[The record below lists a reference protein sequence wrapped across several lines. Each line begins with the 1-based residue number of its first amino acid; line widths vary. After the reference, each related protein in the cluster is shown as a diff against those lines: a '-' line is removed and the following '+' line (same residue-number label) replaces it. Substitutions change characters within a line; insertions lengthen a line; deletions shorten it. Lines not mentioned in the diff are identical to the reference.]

1 MTKGWVEK
9 HGRPGGECEEG
20 GGADASALF
29 ARHGMEGGRSKV
41 MAELAQR
48 RSKLVDELN
57 QAERGIHELEG
68 RYLQESPAQAN
79 VLKGFDNFAQ
89 QARNASSAPPQR
101 RRTPLRAEERLFSL
115 SSATSPVVRL
125 LATLQC
131 RPAAHSPPLL
141 TPSPLFLCPLRTSKL
156 ARSTRMLASRLSSSI
171 HKLAMAN
178 SRQRNA
184 STWMIV
190 SPALLQH
197 AFRCATAV

>member
-1 MTKGWVEK
+1 
-9 HGRPGGECEEG
+9 
-20 GGADASALF
+20 
-29 ARHGMEGGRSKV
+29 

-125 LATLQC
+125 RTTVQC

-141 TPSPLFLCPLRTSKL
+141 TPSPLFLSVPSERASSQGARGCAPAGSASATTSWRWLIRANAMRQRGRWFLLLCCSTPSVALQMSSLRRKCYEPLRLRTTFS
-156 ARSTRMLASRLSSSI
+156 
-171 HKLAMAN
+171 
-178 SRQRNA
+178 
-184 STWMIV
+184 
-190 SPALLQH
+190 
-197 AFRCATAV
+197 

>member
-1 MTKGWVEK
+1 
-9 HGRPGGECEEG
+9 
-20 GGADASALF
+20 
-29 ARHGMEGGRSKV
+29 

-48 RSKLVDELN
+48 RGKLVDELN

-125 LATLQC
+125 LIVSSVPPSSAQ
-131 RPAAHSPPLL
+131 PPSAHPLSSL
-141 TPSPLFLCPLRTSKL
+141 HHCPLRTSKL
-156 ARSTRMLASRLSSSI
+156 AGSTRTLASRLSISSSNSS
-171 HKLAMAN
+171 HKLATAN
-178 SRQRNA
+178 PRQCNV
-184 STWMIV
+184 STRMIA
-190 SPALLQH
+190 SPALAARLC
-197 AFRCATAV
+197 R

>member
-1 MTKGWVEK
+1 
-9 HGRPGGECEEG
+9 
-20 GGADASALF
+20 
-29 ARHGMEGGRSKV
+29 

-125 LATLQC
+125 LTASSVPPGSTQ
-131 RPAAHSPPLL
+131 PPSAHPLSSL
-141 TPSPLFLCPLRTSKL
+141 HHCPLRTSKL
-156 ARSTRMLASRLSSSI
+156 AGSTRMLASRLSSSI

-178 SRQRNA
+178 SRQCNA
-184 STWMIV
+184 STWMTV

-197 AFRCATAV
+197 ALRCATAV

>member
-1 MTKGWVEK
+1 MY
-9 HGRPGGECEEG
+9 
-20 GGADASALF
+20 ALF
-29 ARHGMEGGRSKV
+29 ERHDMEGGRSKV

-125 LATLQC
+125 RTTVQC

-141 TPSPLFLCPLRTSKL
+141 TPSLPLCSLRTSKL
-156 ARSTRMLASRLSSSI
+156 ARSTRMRASRLSISN

-178 SRQRNA
+178 SRQCNA
-184 STWMIV
+184 STWTMV

-197 AFRCATAV
+197 AFRCATDV